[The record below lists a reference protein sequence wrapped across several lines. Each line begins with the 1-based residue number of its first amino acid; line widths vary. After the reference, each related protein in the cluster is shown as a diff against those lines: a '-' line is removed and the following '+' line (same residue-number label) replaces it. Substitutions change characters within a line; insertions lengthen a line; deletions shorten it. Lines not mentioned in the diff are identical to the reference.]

1 MGGMVDGAVDGGV
14 LGGTHPADRVG
25 SAADDLIAGARQA
38 RHRHPRGALQRRR
51 ERRRGV
57 PGPPRPTGRRLR
69 RIGETPRRDQRSKTR
84 RIDAS
89 ERDGITDMNTSKKA
103 FSAIV
108 IIAALVVAGLTIP
121 AGAVVNATG
130 TPGIMGD
137 MGDHTGMGDMG
148 DQGAMGSMGNH
159 GARGSMDAMGDH
171 PGVMGDPGEA
181 CGSTGTGSSPSP

>member
-1 MGGMVDGAVDGGV
+1 
-14 LGGTHPADRVG
+14 
-25 SAADDLIAGARQA
+25 
-38 RHRHPRGALQRRR
+38 
-51 ERRRGV
+51 
-57 PGPPRPTGRRLR
+57 
-69 RIGETPRRDQRSKTR
+69 
-84 RIDAS
+84 
-89 ERDGITDMNTSKKA
+89 MNTSKKA

-148 DQGAMGSMGNH
+148 DHTGMASMGDHTGMGDHGAM
-159 GARGSMDAMGDH
+159 GSMDAMGDH

>member
-1 MGGMVDGAVDGGV
+1 
-14 LGGTHPADRVG
+14 
-25 SAADDLIAGARQA
+25 
-38 RHRHPRGALQRRR
+38 
-51 ERRRGV
+51 
-57 PGPPRPTGRRLR
+57 
-69 RIGETPRRDQRSKTR
+69 
-84 RIDAS
+84 
-89 ERDGITDMNTSKKA
+89 MNTSKKA

-148 DQGAMGSMGNH
+148 DHMGVMGDHGAMGSMGDH
-159 GARGSMDAMGDH
+159 GAMGSMDAMGDH

>member
-1 MGGMVDGAVDGGV
+1 
-14 LGGTHPADRVG
+14 
-25 SAADDLIAGARQA
+25 
-38 RHRHPRGALQRRR
+38 
-51 ERRRGV
+51 
-57 PGPPRPTGRRLR
+57 
-69 RIGETPRRDQRSKTR
+69 
-84 RIDAS
+84 
-89 ERDGITDMNTSKKA
+89 MNTSKKA
-103 FSAIV
+103 FSAMV

-148 DQGAMGSMGNH
+148 DHTGMASMGDHTGMGDHGAMGSMGNH
-159 GARGSMDAMGDH
+159 GAMGSMDAMGDH